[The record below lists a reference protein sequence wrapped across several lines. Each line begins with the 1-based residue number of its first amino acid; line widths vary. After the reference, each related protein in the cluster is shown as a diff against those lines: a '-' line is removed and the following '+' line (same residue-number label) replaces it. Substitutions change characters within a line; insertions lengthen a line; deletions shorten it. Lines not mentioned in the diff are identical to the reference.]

1 MTDFEKARDEAA
13 AKYANG
19 NYGSYHM
26 DLQAFKAGADWA
38 RRELDADIHVNHC
51 GHIVKWEDLC
61 RRFEDVSFEV
71 QKERDAL
78 KAEVDRLKDQLDK
91 AQEGERFYRGEW
103 ESACERYN
111 YAMEERDALKAELK
125 LYMQSEK
132 IWQDNCGVAGRDAL
146 PKEREKSKRLA
157 EALKYIGAYDKPL
170 YDVHDEAAELKTC
183 QDRARQALE
192 EFEGEKE

>member
-78 KAEVDRLKDQLDK
+78 KAEVERLKKDMNAEATSIGLTYRD
-91 AQEGERFYRGEW
+91 GLERGYKW
-103 ESACERYN
+103 QI
-111 YAMEERDALKAELK
+111 DALKA
-125 LYMQSEK
+125 
-132 IWQDNCGVAGRDAL
+132 DRDRFLHESAINAEHAEQ
-146 PKEREKSKRLA
+146 EREKSKRLA
-157 EALKYIGAYDKPL
+157 EATADLIAQLKDQNNILP
-170 YDVHDEAAELKTC
+170 AEIDNVEEMLK
-183 QDRARQALE
+183 
-192 EFEGEKE
+192 EFEGEK